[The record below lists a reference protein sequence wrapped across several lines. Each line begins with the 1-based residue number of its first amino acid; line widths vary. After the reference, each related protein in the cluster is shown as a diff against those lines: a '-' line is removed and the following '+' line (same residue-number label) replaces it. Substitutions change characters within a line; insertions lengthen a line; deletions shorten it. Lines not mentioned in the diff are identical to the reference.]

1 MQGLISSVVVIG
13 VSNYIGEPAV
23 GYFDG
28 LCGEVVAAVCVAG
41 FGLAT
46 GDDQVFLELGA
57 DVIS

>member
-1 MQGLISSVVVIG
+1 MVVIG